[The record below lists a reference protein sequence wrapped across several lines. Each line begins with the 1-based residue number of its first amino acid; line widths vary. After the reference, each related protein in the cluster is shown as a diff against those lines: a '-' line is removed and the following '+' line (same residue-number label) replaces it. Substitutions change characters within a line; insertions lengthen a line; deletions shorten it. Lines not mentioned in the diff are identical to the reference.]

1 MAKGHRALMPLGGP
15 IPFGMYPPRTVVSLL
30 CSPHYNEWAYDR
42 VKGGRQAN
50 KIGKAK

>member
-1 MAKGHRALMPLGGP
+1 MPLGGP
-15 IPFGMYPPRTVVSLL
+15 IPLGMFDRHARTVVSLL